1 MRHAHDAKHLH
12 EMHAAADTC
21 KYTTYLHFGH
31 FQKDLTK
38 GLAKQIQLSG
48 CQILP
53 ALLFQQS
60 DPPREGCHAERCCY
74 CLKMILA
81 QSMLLL
87 AATLASERSQLYLRV
102 A

>member
-1 MRHAHDAKHLH
+1 MRHARDAEQTHK
-12 EMHAAADTC
+12 MHAAADTC
-21 KYTTYLHFGH
+21 KYTTYLHVGR

-38 GLAKQIQLSG
+38 GLVKQIQLSG
-48 CQILP
+48 CQTLP
-53 ALLFQQS
+53 ALLFLQS
-60 DPPREGCHAERCCY
+60 DPPSEGYHAERCCY

-87 AATLASERSQLYLRV
+87 AATLA